1 MYLGTQGQPDDDTEL
16 QLLSQLGVNH
26 VSSDPPGDWRTWDRD
41 GFNLYQDR
49 LAKFGITLDMTL
61 MPLGSRSAFD
71 NDVKNVFL
79 GPSVERDEEIDQI
92 CHLIEEA
99 GAAGIRALRY
109 NITIL
114 GHMRTEP
121 RYGRGEAQLSSFEYS
136 KLDQTLGEFEG
147 GAADA
152 DEMWERIDYF
162 LSRVVPVAESNKV
175 QIACHPQDPGIGDDL
190 YRGVARVMGTVEGL
204 KKFISMHES
213 PYHGLNFCQGTVS
226 EMLESPGEEIFD
238 VIRYFGERNK
248 IFNVHFRNIKG
259 GLLDFVE
266 VFPDEGDIN
275 MLEAIKVYRDV
286 RYKYMLMPD
295 HVPGLSLKSDDENAH
310 WGSTARRVGFA
321 YCYGYI
327 NAALQTIAE

>member
-1 MYLGTQGQPDDDTEL
+1 MYLGTQGQPGDKDEL
-16 QLLSQLGVNH
+16 AVLSQLGVNH
-26 VSSDPPGDWRTWDRD
+26 ISSDPPGHWTTWDRQA
-41 GFNLYQDR
+41 FTAHKEL
-49 LAKFGITLDMTL
+49 LATYGIELDMSL
-61 MPLGSRSAFD
+61 MPLGSRSAFE
-71 NDVKNVFL
+71 NDSPHVFL
-79 GPSVERDEEIDQI
+79 APSDERDREIDQI

-121 RYGRGEAQLSSFEYS
+121 RYGRGGAQLSSFEYA

-162 LSRVVPVAESNKV
+162 LSRIVPVAEASKV
-175 QIACHPQDPGIGDDL
+175 QIACHPQDPGIGDRE

-204 KKFISMHES
+204 KKFVGMHES

-226 EMLESPGEEIFD
+226 EMLEKPGEEIFD

-259 GLLDFVE
+259 GFLDFVE
-266 VFPDEGDIN
+266 VFPDEGDVN
-275 MLEAIKVYRDV
+275 MLKAIKVYRDV
-286 RYKYMLMPD
+286 GYKYMLMPD
-295 HVPGLSLKSDDENAH
+295 HVPGLAGDN
-310 WGSTARRVGFA
+310 ARRVGFA

-327 NAALQTIAE
+327 NAALQTVTG